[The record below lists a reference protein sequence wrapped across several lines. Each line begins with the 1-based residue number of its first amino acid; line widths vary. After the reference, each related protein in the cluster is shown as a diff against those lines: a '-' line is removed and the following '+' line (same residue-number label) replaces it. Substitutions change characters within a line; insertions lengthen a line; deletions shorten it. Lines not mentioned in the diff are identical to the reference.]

1 MKINQLETNSK
12 MIDVLNIILS
22 DYIDDESDKM
32 ASDTDKIQKMTVIG
46 DMLKQLA
53 LVDRNLISVFK
64 KILERFDDSENPLDL
79 SSEEND
85 ALVQFLRDVGLQP
98 QLEEIKIFDTEEV
111 KEDSDILVSQ
121 VESYAREIEKT
132 ASDDDE
138 LVLVNQLQLITRRLR
153 SGKYRLVC
161 IRDD

>member
-12 MIDVLNIILS
+12 MIDVLGIILL
-22 DYIDDESDKM
+22 DYIDDESNKM
-32 ASDTDKIQKMTVIG
+32 ASDADKIQKMAVIG

-64 KILERFDDSENPLDL
+64 KILERFDDSVNTLDF

-111 KEDSDILVSQ
+111 RNDSNFLIQ
-121 VESYAREIEKT
+121 HTESNTREIEKV

-138 LVLVNQLQLITRRLR
+138 FVLVNQLQLITRRLR

-161 IRDD
+161 TRDD

>member
-12 MIDVLNIILS
+12 MIDVLGIILS
-22 DYIDDESDKM
+22 EYVDDESDKIVP
-32 ASDTDKIQKMTVIG
+32 DVDKIQKMAVIG

-53 LVDRNLISVFK
+53 LVDRNLISAFK
-64 KILERFDDSENPLDL
+64 KILERFDDSENPLDF

-85 ALVQFLRDVGLQP
+85 ALVQFLRDVGLRP
-98 QLEEIKIFDTEEV
+98 QLEEIKIFDSEEV
-111 KEDSDILVSQ
+111 KEDSELIMTMLGSHARDI
-121 VESYAREIEKT
+121 IKT

-138 LVLVNQLQLITRRLR
+138 KKIGDELNSIVRRLE

-161 IRDD
+161 TRDD